1 MPNNEQL
8 LDNIKASIEAYCEAN
23 HNFDFDPN
31 NLRKEPIV
39 FIGYMGFEKLSTG
52 GPKSKADEY
61 FTNYFET
68 IGQRKKMYA
77 QTSLP
82 IEDSASEDDI
92 PF

>member
-1 MPNNEQL
+1 
-8 LDNIKASIEAYCEAN
+8 
-23 HNFDFDPN
+23 
-31 NLRKEPIV
+31 
-39 FIGYMGFEKLSTG
+39 MGFEKLSTG

-77 QTSLP
+77 QTSLS
-82 IEDSASEDDI
+82 IEDFASDDDI